1 MSDLRFDWHPSLSSP
16 LIDERLELLVLEALK
31 DYKSGSG
38 IQPRATYEVS
48 YRAIGKHLISALYC
62 AYHADERISLPL
74 RPSAYGIGKVGRIHY
89 SFRDTS
95 KVREALFNLGWLSV
109 EEEGTQGKYTLVAA
123 SGDLLRSFEEW
134 GLRWMLPELLPEQAC
149 ISLRDVKRDTEGK
162 PIRSGRKKQTTKV
175 ELEVPESPLVAQ
187 HRFNLTYI
195 NNKLRQHCISL
206 DLSNEHLMQ
215 LQKEMSQTKPNDTQ
229 GAYSSI
235 QLQNVQL
242 TRIFSRGSL
251 ELGGRFYRGW
261 WQSIP
266 SKHRPHIRIDG
277 KKTIEVDYSGM
288 CLRILYALAKQE
300 MSLEDDPYDIGLDN
314 WDGRGDKRRSN
325 IKKIINALIN
335 DEDDV
340 YVIPKKALKLLEVTE
355 EQFNSLLTK
364 KHPLIAEQLNSGVGL
379 KAQYIDSQIA
389 EAVMLELMKEDIV
402 VLPVHDSFIVP
413 AGYQSALEASM
424 NYHFNQ
430 ITGSSS
436 IVEAELVKTDE
447 HFGMSSDELLEL
459 QNQEGESVGIANG
472 AGTWEAVVGNQQRI
486 MSKYLPSWELWLAS
500 DYPRAI
506 SSLTET
512 T

>member
-1 MSDLRFDWHPSLSSP
+1 
-16 LIDERLELLVLEALK
+16 LIDERLELLVQEALK
-31 DYKSGSG
+31 NYKSGSG
-38 IQPRATYEVS
+38 IQPRATYEAS
-48 YRAIGKHLISALYC
+48 YRTIGKHLISALYC

-95 KVREALFNLGWLSV
+95 KVREALVSLGWLAV

-134 GLRWMLPELLPEQAC
+134 GFRWMLPELLPEQAC
-149 ISLRDVKRDTEGK
+149 VSLKDVKRDTEGR
-162 PIRSGRKKQTTKV
+162 PIRSGRKKQTSKV
-175 ELEVPESPLVAQ
+175 DLEVPAESPLVAQ
-187 HRFNLTYI
+187 HRSNLTYI

-215 LQKEMSQTKPNDTQ
+215 LQKEMSQAKPNDTQ

-242 TRIFSRGSL
+242 TRIFSRGSM

-288 CLRILYALAKQE
+288 CLRILYAIAEQE
-300 MSLEDDPYDIGLDN
+300 MSLQDDPYDIGLES
-314 WDGRGDKRRSN
+314 WDGRGDKRRSH

-340 YVIPKKALKLLEVTE
+340 FVIPKKALKLLNVTE
-355 EQFNSLLTK
+355 EQFNSLLTR

-447 HFGMSSDELLEL
+447 HFGMSSDEVLEL

-472 AGTWEAVVGNQQRI
+472 TETWEAVIGNQQRI
-486 MSKYLPSWELWLAS
+486 MSKYLASWELWLAS
-500 DYPRAI
+500 GSPKAI